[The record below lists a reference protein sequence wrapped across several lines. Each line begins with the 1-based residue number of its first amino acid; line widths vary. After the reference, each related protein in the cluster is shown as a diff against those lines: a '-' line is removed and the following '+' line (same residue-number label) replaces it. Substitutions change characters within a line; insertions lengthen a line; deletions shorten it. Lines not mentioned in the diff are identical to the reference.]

1 MEVLIAGGGIGGLTT
16 ALFLHDRGIS
26 VRVYEAVPEIRE
38 LGVGINMLLHAVRT
52 LSKLGLQDAVVAA
65 GLTARSLSNS
75 CPSHCNRKTPPA
87 LDHPYLCKIYEIG
100 EPPS

>member
-38 LGVGINMLLHAVRT
+38 LGVGINMLPDAVRPYPNWGSKT
-52 LSKLGLQDAVVAA
+52 RLSRLA
-65 GLTARSLSNS
+65 
-75 CPSHCNRKTPPA
+75 
-87 LDHPYLCKIYEIG
+87 
-100 EPPS
+100 